1 MENKKGVSK
10 GLVVSIFIILI
21 LVLGIIGGAF
31 YIYCNQPKDIIENTL
46 ELNKELKDL
55 YYQIQIEKLKSDFIA
70 KVKDSITMYD
80 VLFYCYVKILF

>member
-46 ELNKELKDL
+46 DGGNISLTYTDETNLFT
-55 YYQIQIEKLKSDFIA
+55 IENPWNSAYGYKATGTWTVFGA
-70 KVKDSITMYD
+70 
-80 VLFYCYVKILF
+80 